1 MTSARQIEANRANA
15 RSSTGPRTEQG
26 KACASRSALRHGLS
40 VPVLSDPVLAIKVE
54 GLALKIVGD
63 NSNPVL
69 LELARGIAE
78 AQIDLDRI
86 RAARHEII
94 ARKPGEADL
103 DLDGDGPSGIMK
115 LFPCLRYET
124 RRGITW
130 RYSRK
135 DPTAGLRRKIADAA
149 RTSSAARFVAAL
161 SDRVY
166 TLGGLD
172 RYERRALSRR
182 KFAIRAFDAARA
194 DGSDGMPIA
203 TPTTANASK
212 CLTSTIS

>member
-1 MTSARQIEANRANA
+1 
-15 RSSTGPRTEQG
+15 
-26 KACASRSALRHGLS
+26 
-40 VPVLSDPVLAIKVE
+40 VLAIKVE

-69 LELARGIAE
+69 LELARAIAE

-103 DLDGDGPSGIMK
+103 DGDGPSEIMK
-115 LFPCLRYET
+115 RFPCVRYET
-124 RRGITW
+124 QTGITW
-130 RYSRK
+130 RYSPK
-135 DPTAGLRRKIADAA
+135 ASTTGLKRKIADAG

-182 KFAIRAFDAARA
+182 KFAIRAFDAACA
-194 DGSDGMPIA
+194 NASDGMPIA
-203 TPTTANASK
+203 TLATVRARK
-212 CLTSTIS
+212 DRQL

>member
-26 KACASRSALRHGLS
+26 KVNASRSALRHGLS

-69 LELARGIAE
+69 LELARAIAE

-94 ARKPGEADL
+94 ARKPGNADL
-103 DLDGDGPSGIMK
+103 DGPSGIMK
-115 LFPCLRYET
+115 HFPCVRYET
-124 RRGITW
+124 QGGLTW

-135 DPTAGLRRKIADAA
+135 DSITGLKRKIADAG
-149 RTSSAARFVAAL
+149 RTDPAERFVAAL
-161 SDRVY
+161 SDRPY

-182 KFAIRAFDAARA
+182 KFAIRAFDAACA
-194 DGSDGMPIA
+194 DTSGGMRDPDHPA
-203 TPTTANASK
+203 RE
-212 CLTSTIS
+212 

>member
-40 VPVLSDPVLAIKVE
+40 IPVLCDPVLATKVE
-54 GLALKIVGD
+54 ALALKIVGD
-63 NSNPVL
+63 NSNPVP
-69 LELARGIAE
+69 LELARAIAE

-86 RAARHEII
+86 RAVRHGII

-103 DLDGDGPSGIMK
+103 DGDGPSDLMK
-115 LFPCLRYET
+115 HFPCVRYET
-124 RRGITW
+124 KRGITW

-135 DPTAGLRRKIADAA
+135 DSITGLKRKIADAGK
-149 RTSSAARFVAAL
+149 TSSAARFVVAL

-166 TLGGLD
+166 TLDGLD

-182 KFAIRAFDAARA
+182 RFAIRAFDAACA
-194 DGSDGMPIA
+194 DASNGMPIA
-203 TPTTANASK
+203 TQPRARE
-212 CLTSTIS
+212 